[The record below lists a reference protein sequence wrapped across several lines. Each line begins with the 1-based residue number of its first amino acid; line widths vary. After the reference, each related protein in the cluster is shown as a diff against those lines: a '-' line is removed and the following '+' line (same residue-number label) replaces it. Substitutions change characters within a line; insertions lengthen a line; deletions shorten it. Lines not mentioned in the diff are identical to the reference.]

1 MDEILGAGNGI
12 GNYLLVLVVYASLFV
27 VMRHGHPTVEPAFR
41 KTFVWLYFVY
51 AISVFIANYLLYRA
65 GVMSFLPW
73 VNNFLHT
80 FVWIGG
86 CLTFL
91 YLGVRHRPMWE
102 QFVMFAMLS
111 LVVKVA
117 ERMLFGTWELEH
129 FFHFFRGNVAY
140 VLGWSLADGLYP
152 PITFFGLKLLGRRL
166 PAPQA
171 A

>member
-1 MDEILGAGNGI
+1 MVTITPGRIAAV
-12 GNYLLVLVVYASLFV
+12 LLVYAGLFV
-27 VMRHGHPTVEPAFR
+27 VIRAIRPAIGPGER
-41 KTFVWLYFVY
+41 RDALLIGGCWAVGVL
-51 AISVFIANYLLYRA
+51 IANYLLYRA

-91 YLGVRHRPMWE
+91 YLGVCGRRPMWE
-102 QFVMFAMLS
+102 QFVMFATFS

-117 ERMLFGTWELEH
+117 ERILFGTWEMDH
-129 FFHFFRGNVAY
+129 FFHLFRGNVAY
-140 VLGWSLADGLYP
+140 LLGWSLADGLYP
-152 PITFFGLKLLGRRL
+152 PITLYGLKLLGRRL

>member
-1 MDEILGAGNGI
+1 MVTITPGRVAAV
-12 GNYLLVLVVYASLFV
+12 LLVYAGLFTLI
-27 VMRHGHPTVEPAFR
+27 RALKPRIEPGERDTALLIGGC
-41 KTFVWLYFVY
+41 W
-51 AISVFIANYLLYRA
+51 AAGVFIANYVLYRA

>member
-1 MDEILGAGNGI
+1 MPMVTITPGRIAAV
-12 GNYLLVLVVYASLFV
+12 LLVYAGLFTLIRALKPSIRPEERDHALLIGGSWAV
-27 VMRHGHPTVEPAFR
+27 GV
-41 KTFVWLYFVY
+41 FV
-51 AISVFIANYLLYRA
+51 ANYLLYRA

-91 YLGVRHRPMWE
+91 YLGARHRPMWE
-102 QFVMFAMLS
+102 QFVMFATLS

-129 FFHFFRGNVAY
+129 FFHLFEGNVAY

-152 PITFFGLKLLGRRL
+152 PITYYGLKLLGRRL

>member
-1 MDEILGAGNGI
+1 MPTITPVTVLEV
-12 GNYLLVLVVYASLFV
+12 LLVYAGLFSLIHALKPRIAPEERGTALLIGGAWAV
-27 VMRHGHPTVEPAFR
+27 G
-41 KTFVWLYFVY
+41 
-51 AISVFIANYLLYRA
+51 VFIANYLLFRA

-91 YLGVRHRPMWE
+91 YLGVARTQPMWL
-102 QFVMFAMLS
+102 QFVMFATLS

-117 ERMLFGTWELEH
+117 ERILFGTWELEH
-129 FFHFFRGNVAY
+129 FFHVFHGNVAY

-152 PITFFGLKLLGRRL
+152 PITYYGLRLLGRSA
-166 PAPQA
+166 PAAPA
-171 A
+171 AA